1 MSGQA
6 IEKKY
11 NTRMYLADLTQE
23 IYTAVTVNK
32 SRSSLTVLGI
42 VIGIASVIVM
52 VAIGQGAQ
60 TAIQQNIQAIGS
72 NLLIVRPG
80 SQQGPGSPVQG
91 AQGSAQSLTTAD
103 VAHLK
108 KIPAVEAVAVEA
120 QARSRQV
127 TAAGKNTNTSVTGV
141 TSEYPTVRNVKLA
154 EGSFLTET
162 HERSLAKVAVLGP
175 DVVTELFDGVSS
187 IGKKV
192 RIGSVDFTVIGV
204 TAARGGTGFG
214 SSDDVIYIPVS
225 TAQQFLIGN
234 KYLSNINVQI
244 RTGEDMTAA
253 AENVKAALL
262 EAHGIAPDETAD
274 FSILNQADIVAT
286 ASSVTS
292 TFTTLLGAVAGISL
306 VVGGIGIMNMML
318 TSVTE
323 RTREIGLR
331 KAIGARG
338 REIRLQFLAE
348 AIVLT
353 FFGGFFGI
361 FWGFVIA
368 SVMNRY
374 GIAAEISTN
383 SIILAFL
390 VSAAIGIVFGYYPAS
405 RAARLNPIEAL
416 RYE

>member
-1 MSGQA
+1 
-6 IEKKY
+6 
-11 NTRMYLADLTQE
+11 MYLADLTQE

-60 TAIQQNIQAIGS
+60 IAIQKNIQAIGS
-72 NLLIVRPG
+72 NLLIIRPG

-91 AQGSAQSLTTAD
+91 AQGSAQSLTTTDAILLSH
-103 VAHLK
+103 V
-108 KIPAVEAVAVEA
+108 PGVEAVASEV
-120 QARSRQV
+120 QSRGQQV
-127 TAAGKNTNTSVTGV
+127 TALGKNTNTSVTGV
-141 TSEYPTVRNVKLA
+141 TSDYPTVRNIKLV
-154 EGSFLTET
+154 EGSFVTDV
-162 HERSLAKVAVLGP
+162 HERTLAKVAVLGP
-175 DVVTELFDGVSS
+175 DVVADLFLSQS
-187 IGKKV
+187 PIGKKV
-192 RIGSVDFTVIGV
+192 RIGGKVDFTVIGV
-204 TAARGGTGFG
+204 MTARGGSGFG

-225 TAQQFLIGN
+225 TAQQFLTGN
-234 KYLSNINVQI
+234 TYLTNINVQI
-244 RTGEDMTAA
+244 KSSEDMTAVA
-253 AENVKAALL
+253 ASVKAALS
-262 EAHGIAPDETAD
+262 EAHGIASNEEAD

-338 REIRLQFLAE
+338 KEIRLQFLAE

-353 FFGGFFGI
+353 FSGGFFGI
-361 FWGFVIA
+361 FWGFAIA
-368 SVMNRY
+368 YVMNRY

-383 SIILAFL
+383 SIVLAFL

-405 RAARLNPIEAL
+405 RAARLNPIDAL

>member
-1 MSGQA
+1 
-6 IEKKY
+6 
-11 NTRMYLADLTQE
+11 MYLADLTQE

-52 VAIGQGAQ
+52 VAVGQGAQ

-234 KYLSNINVQI
+234 KYD
-244 RTGEDMTAA
+244 RCGGEC
-253 AENVKAALL
+253 KS
-262 EAHGIAPDETAD
+262 GP
-274 FSILNQADIVAT
+274 
-286 ASSVTS
+286 
-292 TFTTLLGAVAGISL
+292 
-306 VVGGIGIMNMML
+306 
-318 TSVTE
+318 
-323 RTREIGLR
+323 
-331 KAIGARG
+331 ARG
-338 REIRLQFLAE
+338 PWYR
-348 AIVLT
+348 
-353 FFGGFFGI
+353 
-361 FWGFVIA
+361 
-368 SVMNRY
+368 
-374 GIAAEISTN
+374 
-383 SIILAFL
+383 
-390 VSAAIGIVFGYYPAS
+390 S
-405 RAARLNPIEAL
+405 R
-416 RYE
+416 

>member
-1 MSGQA
+1 MLLS
-6 IEKKY
+6 
-11 NTRMYLADLTQE
+11 DLTQE

-72 NLLIVRPG
+72 NLLIIRPG

-103 VAHLK
+103 VATLEDV
-108 KIPAVEAVAVEA
+108 PVVEAVAAEA
-120 QARSRQV
+120 QARGQQV
-127 TAAGKNTNTSVTGV
+127 TAGGKNTNTSVTGI
-141 TSEYPTVRNVKLA
+141 TAEYPAVRNVKIA
-154 EGSFLTET
+154 EGAFISES

-175 DVVTELFDGVSS
+175 DVVTELFDGASPVGKKIR
-187 IGKKV
+187 IGKV
-192 RIGSVDFTVIGV
+192 EFTVIGV
-204 TAARGGTGFG
+204 TVTRGGTGFG
-214 SSDDVIYIPVS
+214 SSDDVVYIPVS
-225 TAQQFLIGN
+225 TAQQFLTGSR
-234 KYLSNINVQI
+234 YLSNINVQI
-244 RTGEDMTAA
+244 RSGEDMTAA
-253 AENVKAALL
+253 AATVRSVLL
-262 EAHGIAPDETAD
+262 EAHSIGSDEAAD

-286 ASSVTS
+286 ASSVTG

-338 REIRLQFLAE
+338 KEIRLQFLLE
-348 AIVLT
+348 AVVLT
-353 FFGGFFGI
+353 FAGGFFGI
-361 FWGFVIA
+361 FWGFVI
-368 SVMNRY
+368 SFVMNRY

-383 SIILAFL
+383 SIMLAFL
-390 VSAAIGIVFGYYPAS
+390 VSAAIGIIFGYYPAS

>member
-1 MSGQA
+1 MLLS
-6 IEKKY
+6 
-11 NTRMYLADLTQE
+11 DLTQE

-72 NLLIVRPG
+72 NLLIIRPG

-91 AQGSAQSLTTAD
+91 AQGSAQSLTAAD
-103 VAHLK
+103 VTVLET
-108 KIPAVEAVAVEA
+108 IPAVEAIAGEA
-120 QARSRQV
+120 QARGQQV
-127 TAAGKNTNTSVTGV
+127 TASGKNTNTSVTGV
-141 TSEYPTVRNVKLA
+141 TAEYPAVRNVKIA
-154 EGSFLTET
+154 EGVFISES

-175 DVVTELFDGVSS
+175 DVVTELFEGANPV
-187 IGKKV
+187 GKKI
-192 RIGSVDFTVIGV
+192 RIGQIDFTVIGV
-204 TAARGGTGFG
+204 TVTRGGTGFG
-214 SSDDVIYIPVS
+214 SSDDVVYIPVS
-225 TAQQFLIGN
+225 TAQQFLTGSR
-234 KYLSNINVQI
+234 YLSNINVQI
-244 RTGEDMTAA
+244 RSGEDMTAA
-253 AENVKAALL
+253 AAAVRSALL
-262 EAHGIAPDETAD
+262 EAHGIESDGAAD

-286 ASSVTS
+286 ASSVTG

-306 VVGGIGIMNMML
+306 IVGGIGIMNMML

-338 REIRLQFLAE
+338 REIRIQFLFE
-348 AIVLT
+348 AVVLT
-353 FFGGFFGI
+353 FAGGFFGI
-361 FWGFVIA
+361 FWGFVI
-368 SVMNRY
+368 SFVMNRY
-374 GIAAEISTN
+374 GIAAEVSTD
-383 SIILAFL
+383 SIVLASL

>member
-1 MSGQA
+1 MLLS
-6 IEKKY
+6 
-11 NTRMYLADLTQE
+11 DLTQE

-72 NLLIVRPG
+72 NLLIIRPG

-91 AQGSAQSLTTAD
+91 AQGSAQSLTAAD
-103 VAHLK
+103 VTVLET
-108 KIPAVEAVAVEA
+108 IPAVETIAGEA
-120 QARSRQV
+120 QARGQQV
-127 TAAGKNTNTSVTGV
+127 TASGKNTNTSVTGV
-141 TSEYPTVRNVKLA
+141 TADYPAVRNVKIA
-154 EGSFLTET
+154 EGVFISES

-175 DVVTELFDGVSS
+175 DVVTELFEGANPV
-187 IGKKV
+187 GKKI
-192 RIGSVDFTVIGV
+192 RIGQIDFTVIGV
-204 TAARGGTGFG
+204 TVTRGGTGFG
-214 SSDDVIYIPVS
+214 SSDDVVYIPVS
-225 TAQQFLIGN
+225 TAQQFLTGSR
-234 KYLSNINVQI
+234 YLSNINVQI
-244 RTGEDMTAA
+244 RSGEDMTAA
-253 AENVKAALL
+253 AAAVRSALL
-262 EAHGIAPDETAD
+262 EAHGIESDGAAD

-286 ASSVTS
+286 ASSVTG

-306 VVGGIGIMNMML
+306 IVGGIGIMNMML

-338 REIRLQFLAE
+338 REIRIQFLFE
-348 AIVLT
+348 AVVLT
-353 FFGGFFGI
+353 FAGGFFGI
-361 FWGFVIA
+361 FWGFVI
-368 SVMNRY
+368 SFVMNRY
-374 GIAAEISTN
+374 GIAAEVSTD
-383 SIILAFL
+383 SIILASL

>member
-1 MSGQA
+1 MLLS
-6 IEKKY
+6 
-11 NTRMYLADLTQE
+11 DLTQE

-72 NLLIVRPG
+72 NLLIIRPG

-91 AQGSAQSLTTAD
+91 AQGSAQSLTIAD
-103 VAHLK
+103 IALLETV
-108 KIPAVEAVAVEA
+108 PMVEAVAAEA
-120 QARSRQV
+120 QARGQQV
-127 TAAGKNTNTSVTGV
+127 TAGGKNTNTSVTGV
-141 TSEYPTVRNVKLA
+141 TAEYPTVRNVKIA
-154 EGSFLTET
+154 EGTFISES

-175 DVVTELFDGVSS
+175 DVVTELFEGVSS
-187 IGKKV
+187 VGKKI
-192 RIGSVDFTVIGV
+192 RIGTVDFTVIGV
-204 TAARGGTGFG
+204 TVTRGGTGFG
-214 SSDDVIYIPVS
+214 SSDDVVYIPAS
-225 TAQQFLIGN
+225 TAQQFLTGN
-234 KYLSNINVQI
+234 RYLSNINVQI
-244 RTGEDMTAA
+244 RSGEDMATAA
-253 AENVKAALL
+253 TAVRSALL
-262 EAHGIAPDETAD
+262 EAHGIGPNETAD

-286 ASSVTS
+286 ASSVTG
-292 TFTTLLGAVAGISL
+292 TFTALLGAVAGISL

-338 REIRLQFLAE
+338 KEIRIQFLFE
-348 AIVLT
+348 AVVLT
-353 FFGGFFGI
+353 FAGGFLGI
-361 FWGFVIA
+361 FWGFVISA
-368 SVMNRY
+368 VMNRY

-383 SIILAFL
+383 SIILACL

>member
-1 MSGQA
+1 
-6 IEKKY
+6 
-11 NTRMYLADLTQE
+11 MYLTDLTQE

-72 NLLIVRPG
+72 NLLIIRPG

-91 AQGSAQSLTTAD
+91 AQGSAQSLTTDDAVLLGKLPE
-103 VAHLK
+103 VA
-108 KIPAVEAVAVEA
+108 AVASEA
-120 QARSRQV
+120 QSRGQQV
-127 TAAGKNTNTSVTGV
+127 TALGKNTNTSVTGV
-141 TSEYPTVRNVKLA
+141 TSDYPAVRNIKLA
-154 EGSFLTET
+154 EGSFVTEV

-175 DVVTELFDGVSS
+175 DVVAELFPTQSP

-192 RIGSVDFTVIGV
+192 RIGKVDFTVIGV
-204 TAARGGTGFG
+204 MTARGGSGFG

-225 TAQQFLIGN
+225 TAQQFLTGN
-234 KYLSNINVQI
+234 TYLSNINVQI
-244 RTGEDMTAA
+244 KLGEDMTAA
-253 AENVKAALL
+253 AASVKAALS
-262 EAHGIAPDETAD
+262 EAHGIASNETAD
-274 FSILNQADIVAT
+274 FSILNQAEIVAT

-338 REIRLQFLAE
+338 KEIRLQFLAE

-353 FFGGFFGI
+353 FSGGFFGI
-361 FWGFVIA
+361 FWGFVI
-368 SVMNRY
+368 SYVMNRY

-383 SIILAFL
+383 SIALAFL

-405 RAARLNPIEAL
+405 RAARLNPIDAL

>member
-1 MSGQA
+1 ML
-6 IEKKY
+6 
-11 NTRMYLADLTQE
+11 MPDLMRE

-60 TAIQQNIQAIGS
+60 TAIQENIQAIGS

-103 VAHLK
+103 ILALEAV
-108 KIPAVEAVAVEA
+108 PAVEAVAAEA
-120 QARSRQV
+120 QARGQQV
-127 TAAGKNTNTSVTGV
+127 TAGGRNTNTSVTGV
-141 TSEYPTVRNVKLA
+141 TTEYPSVRNVKIA
-154 EGSFLTET
+154 DGIFISES

-175 DVVTELFDGVSS
+175 DVVEELFPGTSPM
-187 IGKKV
+187 GKKIRV
-192 RIGSVDFTVIGV
+192 GQVDFTVIGV
-204 TAARGGTGFG
+204 TMARGGTGFG
-214 SSDDVIYIPVS
+214 SSDDVVYIPVS
-225 TAQQFLIGN
+225 TAQQFLTGN
-234 KYLSNINVQI
+234 RYLSNINIQI
-244 RTGEDMTAA
+244 RSGEGMTSAA
-253 AENVKAALL
+253 ASVRSVLL
-262 EAHGIAPDETAD
+262 EAHGISADDTAD

-286 ASSVTS
+286 ASSVTG

-306 VVGGIGIMNMML
+306 IVGGIGIMNMML

-338 REIRLQFLAE
+338 REIRIQFLFE
-348 AIVLT
+348 AGVLT
-353 FFGGFFGI
+353 FAGGFFGI
-361 FWGFVIA
+361 FWGFVI
-368 SVMNRY
+368 SYVMNRY
-374 GIAAEISTN
+374 GIAAEVSTD
-383 SIILAFL
+383 SILLASI
-390 VSAAIGIVFGYYPAS
+390 VSAVIGIVFGYYPAS
-405 RAARLNPIEAL
+405 RAARLNPIDAL

>member
-1 MSGQA
+1 
-6 IEKKY
+6 
-11 NTRMYLADLTQE
+11 MYLTDLTQE

-72 NLLIVRPG
+72 NLLIIRPG

-91 AQGSAQSLTTAD
+91 AQGSAQSLTIDDAVLLGKLPE
-103 VAHLK
+103 VA
-108 KIPAVEAVAVEA
+108 AVASEA
-120 QARSRQV
+120 QSRGQQV
-127 TAAGKNTNTSVTGV
+127 TALGKNTNTSVTGV
-141 TSEYPTVRNVKLA
+141 ASDYPAVRNIKLA
-154 EGSFLTET
+154 EGSFVTEV

-175 DVVTELFDGVSS
+175 DVVEELFPTQSP

-192 RIGSVDFTVIGV
+192 RIGKVDFTVIGV
-204 TAARGGTGFG
+204 MTARGGSGFG
-214 SSDDVIYIPVS
+214 SSDDVIYIPIS
-225 TAQQFLIGN
+225 TAQQFLTGN
-234 KYLSNINVQI
+234 TYLSNINVQI
-244 RTGEDMTAA
+244 KSGEDMTAA
-253 AENVKAALL
+253 AMSVRVALS
-262 EAHGIAPDETAD
+262 EAHGIASNETAD

-323 RTREIGLR
+323 RTHEIGLR

-338 REIRLQFLAE
+338 KEIRMQFLAE

-353 FFGGFFGI
+353 FSGGFFGI
-361 FWGFVIA
+361 FWGFVI
-368 SVMNRY
+368 SYVMNRY

-383 SIILAFL
+383 SIALAFL

-405 RAARLNPIEAL
+405 RAARLNPIDAL

>member
-1 MSGQA
+1 M
-6 IEKKY
+6 
-11 NTRMYLADLTQE
+11 LLPDLVQE

-60 TAIQQNIQAIGS
+60 TAVQQNIQAIGS
-72 NLLIVRPG
+72 NLLIIRPG

-91 AQGSAQSLTTAD
+91 AQGSAQSLTIAD
-103 VAHLK
+103 ASVLRE
-108 KIPAVEAVAVEA
+108 ISAVEAVASEA
-120 QARSRQV
+120 QARGQQV
-127 TAAGKNTNTSVTGV
+127 TASGKNTNTSVTGV
-141 TSEYPTVRNVKLA
+141 TAEYPIVRNVKIA
-154 EGSFLTET
+154 EGTFLSET

-175 DVVTELFDGVSS
+175 DVVTELFDGLSP
-187 IGKKV
+187 IGKKI
-192 RIGSVDFTVIGV
+192 RIGQVDFTVIGV
-204 TAARGGTGFG
+204 TVTRGGTGFG
-214 SSDDVIYIPVS
+214 SSDDVVYIPIS
-225 TAQQFLIGN
+225 TAQQFLTGSR
-234 KYLSNINVQI
+234 YLSNINVQI
-244 RTGEDMTAA
+244 RSGEDMTAA
-253 AENVKAALL
+253 ATAVRSVLL
-262 EAHGIAPDETAD
+262 EAHSIGPDETAD

-286 ASSVTS
+286 ASSVTN
-292 TFTTLLGAVAGISL
+292 TFTLLLGAVAGISL

-338 REIRLQFLAE
+338 KEIRLQFLLE
-348 AIVLT
+348 AIILT
-353 FFGGFFGI
+353 FAGGFFGI

-383 SIILAFL
+383 SILLAFL
-390 VSAAIGIVFGYYPAS
+390 VSATIGIVFGYYPAS

>member
-1 MSGQA
+1 MLLS
-6 IEKKY
+6 
-11 NTRMYLADLTQE
+11 DLTQE

-72 NLLIVRPG
+72 NLLIIRPG

-91 AQGSAQSLTTAD
+91 AQGSAQSLTVAD
-103 VAHLK
+103 IATLEAVS
-108 KIPAVEAVAVEA
+108 AVEAVAAEA
-120 QARSRQV
+120 QARGQQV
-127 TAAGKNTNTSVTGV
+127 TAGGKNTNTSVTGI
-141 TSEYPTVRNVKLA
+141 TAEYPAVRNVKVA
-154 EGSFLTET
+154 DGIFISES

-175 DVVTELFDGVSS
+175 DVVTELFDGASPV
-187 IGKKV
+187 GKKI
-192 RIGSVDFTVIGV
+192 RIGQVEFTVIGV
-204 TAARGGTGFG
+204 TVTRGGTGFG
-214 SSDDVIYIPVS
+214 SSDDVVYIPVS
-225 TAQQFLIGN
+225 TAQQFLTGSR
-234 KYLSNINVQI
+234 YLSNINVQI
-244 RTGEDMTAA
+244 RSGEDMTAA
-253 AENVKAALL
+253 AATVRSALL
-262 EAHGIAPDETAD
+262 AAHNIGPDETAD

-286 ASSVTS
+286 ASSVTG

-338 REIRLQFLAE
+338 KEIRLQFLLE
-348 AIVLT
+348 AVVLT
-353 FFGGFFGI
+353 FAGGFFGI
-361 FWGFVIA
+361 FWGFVIS

-383 SIILAFL
+383 SIILASL